1 MVDNNMIFFSK
12 EPDVFFIF
20 KVLHKCFFHVLLCS
34 FLLVT
39 YPCQADDNKSQLE
52 AEAEDEVPQEA
63 LSLIEIY
70 AWSNTLPKELI
81 DLQNKV
87 DGTIN
92 ISGLQK
98 TLATLA
104 KEVEKLE
111 WEATIAQSD
120 PYLSYHKLASIDSRL
135 SKVKKR
141 LERIDTPL
149 KSTILSLETWY
160 RQWLEKQ
167 ELLHRYRM
175 LAQEQL
181 EFNRALPTIESR
193 VKVID
198 AGKILIMAKI
208 KPALRAGKATA
219 EIQTKVYVL
228 NATVVELLR
237 EMNEFA
243 LQQTSPSVLSTE
255 FFRQFDSRIQAQ
267 CLQAL
272 QIFTN
277 YQIKYLRQNVQGVV
291 LCIAFVIFLAFVVH
305 LSKILVKASSRW
317 YPFAC
322 KPVFTALFMA
332 SSSFAIINTFPVTIN
347 LPPGWDSL
355 LLLPMIFAVAML
367 TDNVC
372 TTPRQSKIL
381 TRFTLFLLV
390 NQLITFIGL
399 PQPFIH
405 FVVYSIAFFGFC
417 FYLYSSVHQWRQ
429 RSTYKVTWFIWLW
442 GVFPLV
448 IIISAILGYAQFAVF
463 FFEFILST
471 MVVTLTI
478 WLLLLL
484 LLGLVEMLLLHF
496 PLTIIRH
503 NASIITQLLTP
514 LLALFH
520 GLLWLAI
527 LLMSM
532 HLFATVDTALLAI
545 TSVQLTLYS
554 LTITPAS
561 ILTVV
566 FVVYATVLCSRGFRA
581 FLHQEILPRFGIE
594 IGAQVSITRLVHY
607 AILTVGFFILLKLLG
622 VGLGHVA
629 ILSGALGVGI
639 GFGLQAIVNNFVSG
653 LILLFERPI
662 KVGDIIEV
670 DKEVGEVRELGL
682 RATTVQTFDNAEIVI
697 PNSALITGNVTNWTL
712 AEKKA
717 RVKLPVGVA
726 YGSDITTVLKIL
738 LSCAEANP
746 LVLTQPQPRALF
758 LDFGASS
765 LDFELRVWIPDVLER
780 LTVRSELNQD
790 IENEF
795 NLAGITIPFPQTDL
809 HLCSVDQEV
818 ADTLRNTV
826 IQGDTQDTIMKETA

>member
-1 MVDNNMIFFSK
+1 MVDHNMIFFSK
-12 EPDVFFIF
+12 GPDVLFIF

-34 FLLVT
+34 FLFVA
-39 YPCQADDNKSQLE
+39 YPCQANDIEFQSE
-52 AEAEDEVPQEA
+52 AGAEDEVPREE

-70 AWSNTLPKELI
+70 VWSNTLPKELI
-81 DLQNKV
+81 DLQNNV
-87 DGTIN
+87 DGTIK

-98 TLATLA
+98 NLATLD

-111 WEATIAQSD
+111 WEASLAQSD
-120 PYLSYHKLASIDSRL
+120 PNLSYYKLASIDSRL
-135 SKVKKR
+135 NKVKKR
-141 LERIDTPL
+141 LKRIDTPL
-149 KSTILSLETWY
+149 NSTVLSLETWY

-175 LAQEQL
+175 LAQEQPDL
-181 EFNRALPTIESR
+181 NRSLSTIESR
-193 VKVID
+193 AKIID
-198 AGKILIMAKI
+198 AGKRLIISKI
-208 KPALRAGKATA
+208 KPALMAGKATA

-228 NATVVELLR
+228 NATVAELLN

-255 FFRQFDSRIQAQ
+255 FFQQFDSQLRTHVIE
-267 CLQAL
+267 AL
-272 QIFTN
+272 QTFTN
-277 YQIKYLRQNVQGVV
+277 YQIRYLRQNVPGIV
-291 LCIAFVIFLAFVVH
+291 LCVAFVIFLAFVVH
-305 LSKILVKASSRW
+305 LSKILVKPSSRW

-322 KPVFTALFMA
+322 KPVFTALFIA
-332 SSSFAIINTFPVTIN
+332 SSSFAIINSLPVTIN

-390 NQLITFIGL
+390 NQLVTIIGL
-399 PQPFIH
+399 PQPFIDA
-405 FVVYSIAFFGFC
+405 VVYSIAFFGFC
-417 FYLYSSVHQWRQ
+417 FYLYSFVHQWRQ
-429 RSTYKVTWFIWLW
+429 RSTYKVTWLIWLW
-442 GVFPLV
+442 SVFPLV
-448 IIISAILGYAQFAVF
+448 IIVSAISGYAQFAVF

-484 LLGLVEMLLLHF
+484 FTGLVEMLLLHF
-496 PLTIIRH
+496 PLTIVRQ
-503 NASIITQLLTP
+503 NASVITRLLTP
-514 LLALFH
+514 FLALFH

-527 LLMSM
+527 MLMSM

-545 TSVQLTLYS
+545 TSAKLTLYS

-561 ILTVV
+561 ILIVV

-581 FLHQEILPRFGIE
+581 FLHQELLPRFGIKK
-594 IGAQVSITRLVHY
+594 GAQVSITRLVHY

-622 VGLGHVA
+622 VGLGHIA

-670 DKEVGEVRELGL
+670 DQDVGEVRELGL

-717 RVKLPVGVA
+717 RVKVPVGVA
-726 YGSDITTVLKIL
+726 YGSDITSVLKIL

-746 LVLTQPQPRALF
+746 LVLTQPHPTALF

-780 LTVRSELNQD
+780 LAVRSELNQD

-795 NLAGITIPFPQTDL
+795 NLAGITIPFPQSDL
-809 HLCSVDQEV
+809 HLRSVDQKV
-818 ADTLRNTV
+818 ADTLRDTV
-826 IQGDTQDTIMKETA
+826 IPGETQDTLMKETA